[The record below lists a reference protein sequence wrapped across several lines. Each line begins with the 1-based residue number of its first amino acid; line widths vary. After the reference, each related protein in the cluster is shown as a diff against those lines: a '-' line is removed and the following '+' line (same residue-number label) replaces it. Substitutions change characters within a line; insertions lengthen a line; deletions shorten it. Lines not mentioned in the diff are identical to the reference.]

1 MFCLVALDFGIRSLC
16 EKTMETKE
24 FSLALGDKAIVVR
37 KNSLAGQANGSVI
50 VSCGDTVV
58 LATAVISKNAK
69 EGIDYFPLSVEY
81 EERFYAAGRIP
92 GSRFIKRE
100 TRASQEAILTGRLI
114 DRTLRPLFDA
124 AVRNEVQVIV
134 TVLSIDHENDPDVI
148 SMVAASAALATS
160 NIPWAGPI
168 GAVRVGRVDGALIL
182 NPSYAERE
190 KSDMDIVVAGIHGR
204 VNMLEGDAAEL
215 AEAAVVEAITL
226 AQSHVEKLIA
236 FQNDI
241 VKAIGVQKIAVPAK
255 EVDKE
260 FVAFVES
267 VVRAELEEILYQPH
281 KQKRLDA
288 LNTLKD
294 TLAQKIALQYPDD
307 TKKGKEAMNLFEELI
322 NEIVHTNIIHKEK
335 RPDGRK
341 PDELRHLSSYV
352 SFLPRTHGSGIF
364 VRGETQVLSVL
375 TLGAPG
381 DQQVID
387 TMETKDGM
395 KRFMH
400 HYNFPPYS
408 VGEVKPLRGPS
419 RRDIG
424 HGALAERALAR
435 LIPPQ
440 IEFPYTIRLV
450 SETLSSNGSSS
461 MASVCA
467 STLALMDGGVPIK
480 ALAAG
485 IAMGLMSDE
494 KGNYKVLTDIQG
506 PEDHHGD
513 MDLKVAGTENGIT
526 ALQMDVK
533 VDGVTIA
540 ILSETFAQAKKAR
553 LEILSVMK
561 TALPAPRP
569 ELSQHAPRIITLQIN
584 PDKIRDVIGPGG
596 KVINEIINSTGVSID
611 IEDDGSVFITSV
623 NQDSAQIAVEWV
635 KNLTREAK
643 VGEVFQG
650 KVTRIMAFGAFVEI
664 FPGTEGLVHVS
675 QLSDKYVGHPDE
687 VVKIGDV
694 IPVKLVE
701 IDSQGRMNLSHKVL
715 MSAEQRKEE

>member
-1 MFCLVALDFGIRSLC
+1 
-16 EKTMETKE
+16 MEMKE
-24 FSLALGDKAIVVR
+24 FSLALGAKAIVVR
-37 KNSLAGQANGSVI
+37 KNSLAGQANGSVF

-58 LATAVISKNAK
+58 LATVVISKNAK
-69 EGIDYFPLSVEY
+69 ENIDYFPLSVEY

-114 DRTLRPLFDA
+114 DRSLRPLFDQ

-168 GAVRVGRVDGALIL
+168 GAVRIGRMDGALIL
-182 NPSYAERE
+182 NPTYEERT
-190 KSDMDIVVAGIHGR
+190 KSDLDIVVAGIHGR
-204 VNMLEGDAAEL
+204 INMIEGDAAQI
-215 AEAAVVEAITL
+215 AEETLIEAIAL
-226 AQSHVEKLIA
+226 AQTHIEKLIA
-236 FQNDI
+236 FQNEI
-241 VKAIGVQKIAVPAK
+241 VKAIGVQKIIVPVK
-255 EVDKE
+255 ETDKS

-267 VVRAELEEILYQPH
+267 VVRTELEEILYQPH

-294 TLAQKIALQYPDD
+294 TLAQKITLQYPDD
-307 TKKGKEAMNLFEELI
+307 TKKEREAMDLFEELI
-322 NEIVHTNIIHKEK
+322 NIIVHENIIHKEK

-341 PDELRHLSSYV
+341 PDELRSLASSV
-352 SFLPRTHGSGIF
+352 SFLPRTHGSGVFI
-364 VRGETQVLSVL
+364 RGETQVLSVL
-375 TLGAPG
+375 TLGSPG
-381 DQQVID
+381 DQQIID

-408 VGEVKPLRGPS
+408 VGETKPMRGPS

-435 LIPPQ
+435 LLPPQ
-440 IEFPYTIRLV
+440 NDFPYTIRLV

-467 STLALMDGGVPIK
+467 STLALMDGGVPIT

-513 MDLKVAGTENGIT
+513 MDLKVAGTENGVT

-533 VDGVTIA
+533 VDGVTIE
-540 ILSETFAQAKKAR
+540 ILRVAFAQAKKAR
-553 LEILSVMK
+553 FEILAVMK
-561 TALPAPRP
+561 TALAGPRP
-569 ELSQHAPRIITLQIN
+569 ELSKHAPRIITLQIN

-623 NQDSAQIAVEWV
+623 NQDSAQKAVEWV

-643 VGEVFQG
+643 VGEIFQG
-650 KVTRIMAFGAFVEI
+650 KVKRIMAFGAFVEI

-675 QLSDKYVGHPDE
+675 QLSDKYVEHPDE
-687 VVKIGDV
+687 VVKIGDI

-701 IDSQGRMNLSHKVL
+701 IDSQGRMNLSRKAL
-715 MSAEQRKEE
+715 LQEEQQKER

>member
-1 MFCLVALDFGIRSLC
+1 
-16 EKTMETKE
+16 MEMKE
-24 FSLALGDKAIVVR
+24 FSLALGDKTIVVR
-37 KNSLAGQANGSVI
+37 KNSLAGQANGSVF

-69 EGIDYFPLSVEY
+69 ENIDYFPLSVEY

-114 DRTLRPLFDA
+114 DRTLRPLFDSS
-124 AVRNEVQVIV
+124 VRNEVQVII

-148 SMVAASAALATS
+148 SMIAASTALATS

-168 GAVRVGRVDGALIL
+168 GATRVGRVDGALVL
-182 NPSYAERE
+182 NPTYAERE
-190 KSDMDIVVAGIHGR
+190 KSAMDIVVAGIHGR

-215 AEAAVVEAITL
+215 AEATVVEAITL
-226 AQSHVEKLIA
+226 AQSYVEKLIV

-241 VKAIGVQKIAVPAK
+241 VKAIGAQKIAVPAK
-255 EVDKE
+255 ETDAA

-267 VVRAELEEILYQPH
+267 IVRAELEEILYQPH

-294 TLAQKIALQYPDD
+294 ALAQQIAVRYPDD
-307 TKKGKEAMNLFEELI
+307 AKKGKEAMNLFEELI
-322 NEIVHTNIIHKEK
+322 NTIVHDNIIHKEK

-341 PDELRHLSSYV
+341 PDELRSLASYV

-408 VGEVKPLRGPS
+408 VGETKPLRGPS

-424 HGALAERALAR
+424 HGALAERALVR

-467 STLALMDGGVPIK
+467 STLALMDGGVPIT
-480 ALAAG
+480 AMAAG

-533 VDGVTIA
+533 VDGVTVK

-561 TALPAPRP
+561 TALPAPRH
-569 ELSQHAPRIITLQIN
+569 ELSQYAPRIITLQIN

-596 KVINEIINSTGVSID
+596 KVINEIIDSTGVSID

-623 NQDSAQIAVEWV
+623 NQESAQKAVEWV
-635 KNLTREAK
+635 KNLTREAN
-643 VGEVFQG
+643 VGEIFQG

-687 VVKIGDV
+687 VVKIGDI

-701 IDSQGRMNLSHKVL
+701 IDSQGRMNLSHKAL
-715 MSAEQRKEE
+715 IQAEQRKEQ

>member
-1 MFCLVALDFGIRSLC
+1 
-16 EKTMETKE
+16 METKE
-24 FSLALGDKAIVVR
+24 FSLTLGDKAIVVR
-37 KNSLAGQANGSVI
+37 KNLLAGQANGSVI

-58 LATAVISKNAK
+58 LATAVISKHAK
-69 EGIDYFPLSVEY
+69 ENIDYFPLSVEY

-114 DRTLRPLFDA
+114 DRALRPLFDS

-134 TVLSIDHENDPDVI
+134 TVLSIDHENDPDVLA
-148 SMVAASAALATS
+148 MVAASAALATS

-168 GAVRVGRVDGALIL
+168 GAVRIGRVDGTLIL
-182 NPSYAERE
+182 NPTYAERE
-190 KSDMDIVVAGIHGR
+190 KADMDLVVAGIHGR
-204 VNMLEGDAAEL
+204 INMIEGDAAEL
-215 AEAAVVEAITL
+215 EEGLLIEAITL
-226 AQSHVEKLIA
+226 AQTHVEKLIV
-236 FQNDI
+236 FQNEI
-241 VKAIGVQKIAVPAK
+241 VKAIGIEKIVVPAK
-255 EVDKE
+255 ELDAS
-260 FVAFVES
+260 FISFVES
-267 VVRAELEEILYQPH
+267 AVRTELEEILYQPH

-288 LNTLKD
+288 LNTLKEA
-294 TLAQKIALQYPDD
+294 LVQKVALQYPDD
-307 TKKGKEAMNLFEELI
+307 ARLGKESMNLFEELI
-322 NEIVHTNIIHKEK
+322 NTIIHDNIIHKEK

-341 PDELRHLSSYV
+341 ADELRSLSSYV

-375 TLGAPG
+375 TLGSPG
-381 DQQVID
+381 DQQIID

-408 VGEVKPLRGPS
+408 VGETKPLRGPS

-424 HGALAERALAR
+424 HGALAERALVR
-435 LIPPQ
+435 LLPPQ
-440 IEFPYTIRLV
+440 NDFPYTIRLV

-480 ALAAG
+480 AMAAG
-485 IAMGLMSDE
+485 IAMGLMSDA

-533 VDGVTIA
+533 VDGVTPK
-540 ILSETFAQAKKAR
+540 ILHEAFIQAKKAR
-553 LEILSVMK
+553 LEILSGMRL
-561 TALPAPRP
+561 ALAAPRP
-569 ELSQHAPRIITLQIN
+569 ELSKHAPRIITLRIN

-596 KVINEIINSTGVSID
+596 KMINEIINSTGVAID

-623 NQDSAQIAVEWV
+623 NQESAQKAVEWV

-643 VGEVFQG
+643 VGEIFQG
-650 KVTRIMAFGAFVEI
+650 IVKRIMAFGAFVEI

-675 QLSDKYVGHPDE
+675 HLSDKYVGHPDE

-701 IDSQGRMNLSHKVL
+701 IDSQGRMNLSHKATL
-715 MSAEQRKEE
+715 PEKPREEQKEQ

>member
-1 MFCLVALDFGIRSLC
+1 
-16 EKTMETKE
+16 METKE
-24 FSLALGDKAIVVR
+24 FSLALGAKAIVVR
-37 KNSLAGQANGSVI
+37 KNLLAGQANGSVI

-114 DRTLRPLFDA
+114 DRTLRPLFDS
-124 AVRNEVQVIV
+124 AVRNEVQVII

-215 AEAAVVEAITL
+215 AEATVVEAITL
-226 AQSHVEKLIA
+226 AQTHVEKLIA

-241 VKAIGVQKIAVPAK
+241 VKAIGSHKIVVPAK
-255 EVDKE
+255 EIEKD
-260 FVAFVES
+260 FIAFVES
-267 VVRAELEEILYQPH
+267 IVRAELEEILYQPH

-294 TLAQKIALQYPDD
+294 TLAQQITVRYPDD
-307 TKKGKEAMNLFEELI
+307 AKKGKEAMNLFEELI
-322 NEIVHTNIIHKEK
+322 NTIVHDNIIHKEK

-341 PDELRHLSSYV
+341 PDELRSLASYV

-381 DQQVID
+381 DQQIID

-467 STLALMDGGVPIK
+467 STLALMDGGVPIT
-480 ALAAG
+480 AMAAG

-533 VDGVTIA
+533 VDGVTVK

-561 TALPAPRP
+561 TALPGPRP

-596 KVINEIINSTGVSID
+596 KVINEIIDSTGVSID

-623 NQDSAQIAVEWV
+623 NQDSAQKAVEWV

-643 VGEVFQG
+643 VGEIFQG

-687 VVKIGDV
+687 VVKIGDI

-701 IDSQGRMNLSHKVL
+701 IDSQGRMNLSHKAL
-715 MSAEQRKEE
+715 IQAEQRKEQ

>member
-1 MFCLVALDFGIRSLC
+1 VALDFGIRSLC
-16 EKTMETKE
+16 EKYMETKE
-24 FSLALGDKAIVVR
+24 FSLALGNKAIVVR

-69 EGIDYFPLSVEY
+69 ENIDYFPLSVEY

-114 DRTLRPLFDA
+114 DRTLRPLFDS

-168 GAVRVGRVDGALIL
+168 GAVRIGRVDGALIL
-182 NPSYAERE
+182 NPTYAERE

-204 VNMLEGDAAEL
+204 VNMLEGDAAEI
-215 AEAAVVEAITL
+215 AEATVVEAITL
-226 AQSHVEKLIA
+226 AQTHIEKLIA

-241 VKAIGVQKIAVPAK
+241 VKAIGSQKIAVPAK
-255 EVDKE
+255 EIDKE

-294 TLAQKIALQYPDD
+294 ALAQKIALQYPDD
-307 TKKGKEAMNLFEELI
+307 AKKGKEAMNLFEELI
-322 NEIVHTNIIHKEK
+322 NTIVHENIIHREK

-341 PDELRHLSSYV
+341 TDELRHLSSYV

-540 ILSETFAQAKKAR
+540 ILGETFAQAKKAR

-561 TALPAPRP
+561 TALPAPRS

-623 NQDSAQIAVEWV
+623 NQDSAQKAVEWV

-687 VVKIGDV
+687 VVKIGDI

-701 IDSQGRMNLSHKVL
+701 IDSQGRMNLSHKATL
-715 MSAEQRKEE
+715 QGKPHEEQKEQ